1 LSVLNGEALVVS
13 REESRLAK
21 VVDIRRWREEKAR
34 QAKPSPAPPPP
45 AEPRPRGLA
54 LTLGICCCL
63 FGLGLAW
70 LPFWSVVRSTA
81 SHFSLGVL
89 LWLVLPAGLGI
100 ALLGLDLIMRVYRGR
115 AGEGWYRR
123 RLTLRRPAPGEEP
136 PPRIGSWPK
145 EL

>member
-1 LSVLNGEALVVS
+1 VS

-34 QAKPSPAPPPP
+34 QAKPSPTPPPP

-54 LTLGICCCL
+54 LTLGVSCCI

-70 LPFWSVVRSTA
+70 LPFWSLIRSTA
-81 SHFSLGVL
+81 SRFSLEVL

-100 ALLGLDLIMRVYRGR
+100 ALLGIDLIARVYRGR
-115 AGEGWYRR
+115 AGEGWYLRRLALRR
-123 RLTLRRPAPGEEP
+123 RPRRPAPGEEP